1 MKSKEN
7 TFITMLL
14 ITATILGILV
24 VGSWQSR
31 SAEATTIDR
40 TMSGDYIMAT
50 ADISEST
57 SLLYVIDIPKQRLLV
72 YGSDRQGTRVSVVDD
87 RIDLGRIFNR

>member
-14 ITATILGILV
+14 ITATILGVLV
-24 VGSWQSR
+24 VGSWQSH

-50 ADISEST
+50 ADISDSM

-72 YGSDRQGTRVSVVDD
+72 YAADPQGTRVQVVDN
-87 RIDLGRIFNR
+87 RIDLDRIFNR